1 MFGKEHFY
9 FLEAEE
15 KRRKAMICFV
25 LLFVF
30 LKLWV
35 AVKGLKAPSRRAVA
49 HVTNL
54 CFWQEEKTAK
64 IKGSS
69 GCVNWRGKRRTYDA
83 EASAHVNSTSGYKTT
98 LSGHKSTLP

>member
-69 GCVNWRGKRRTYDA
+69 GCVSWREEKRTYAYDA
-83 EASAHVNSTSGYKTT
+83 EASAHVNSNER
-98 LSGHKSTLP
+98 L